1 MSFYCQVAYIPTAEM
16 VKNVVDVSF
25 NLVFW
30 HGLSFY
36 FSLLLHFAVGLTVN
50 FSVLL

>member
-25 NLVFW
+25 NL
-30 HGLSFY
+30 
-36 FSLLLHFAVGLTVN
+36 N
-50 FSVLL
+50 SVLGMACLFILVFCCTSLWV